1 MARIT
6 DRNGMT
12 STLIS
17 KHDIAPGILEVR
29 MQRPDGFAFLP
40 GQFVRFIIDGY
51 QRDYTIVSHPDA
63 GTIDF
68 CINLIEG
75 GRFSNIIA
83 NARAGDSFQLSGPHG
98 HFIFQ
103 GGAHQ
108 PVFVAT
114 GTGVAPF
121 VAFCRSGVTSA
132 LLLHGVPAPDQLI
145 YRHVLEHC
153 LHSYVACI
161 SRRFNVSLSPKGAFA
176 GRVTAY
182 LETMLKPDAYDF
194 YLCGKR
200 AMIKDVTALIDDRFG
215 GSRVF
220 IENFD

>member
-1 MARIT
+1 MERII
-6 DRNGMT
+6 DRDRLASALVAT
-12 STLIS
+12 
-17 KHDIAPGILEVR
+17 HAIAPNILEVS
-29 MQRPDGFAFLP
+29 MQRPAGFSFLP
-40 GQFVRFIIDGY
+40 GQFVRFIMDGY
-51 QRDYTIVSHPDA
+51 QRDYTLVSHPDDD
-63 GTIDF
+63 TIVF
-68 CINLIEG
+68 CMALIKG
-75 GRFSNIIA
+75 GRFSNTIVK
-83 NARAGDSFQLSGPHG
+83 ARAGDRFQFSGPHG

-103 GGAHQ
+103 SAAHQ

-121 VAFCRSGVTSA
+121 VAFCRSGVNSA
-132 LLLHGVPAPDQLI
+132 LLLHGVPNPDQLI
-145 YRHVLEHC
+145 YRHLLEPC
-153 LHSYVACI
+153 LNTYVACV
-161 SRRFNVSLSPKGAFA
+161 SRAFDASGRLKRAFA

-194 YLCGKR
+194 YLCGQR